1 MDDPERGWS
10 LSFAGCGFLGFY
22 HIGVTRCLSERAP
35 HLLRNARRF
44 FGASAGALHCAFFL
58 SGVPLEQTLQTLV
71 DMVQSARSRT
81 IGVLHPAF
89 NMSKLVRD
97 GLQRYLPDN
106 VHQILS
112 GKIVI
117 SLTRVAD
124 GENVLVSDFRS
135 KDEVVDALLCSSFVP
150 FICGLIPPSFRG
162 VRYVDGAVSNTIP
175 CFDTKTT
182 ITISP
187 FYGESDI
194 CPKVKSTN
202 FFHVDITKLS
212 VRLCSEN
219 IYLLARVLFPADL
232 KVLGELCFRG
242 YLDAVRFL
250 EENGICDRPP
260 LCLSASSAE
269 LDVLEAPWEHGSL
282 QSSPG
287 TAAGEAR
294 SEEDKLLD
302 LRHLSILPCDESI
315 LETLSPKLTIALR
328 GAIRNQD
335 GYISKMCNFLPIKVM
350 SYAVLPCTLP
360 VESVIAVVQRLVM
373 WLPDMPKD
381 IQWLWWATSR
391 LCSRVVMRL
400 FPVEPYLKDTGQNL
414 WN

>member
-1 MDDPERGWS
+1 MYDPERGWS

-58 SGVPLEQTLQTLV
+58 SGQTLQALMDLV
-71 DMVQSARSRT
+71 RSARSRN

-89 NMSKLVRD
+89 NLSKHLRD

-106 VHQILS
+106 VHQLLS
-112 GKIVI
+112 GRIVI

-135 KDEVVDALLCSSFVP
+135 KDEVVDALFCSSFVP
-150 FICGLIPPSFRG
+150 FISGLIPPSFRG
-162 VRYVDGAVSNTIP
+162 VRYIDGGVSDIIP
-175 CFDTKTT
+175 FFDTKTT
-182 ITISP
+182 ITVSP

-202 FFHVDITKLS
+202 FLHVDFTKLS
-212 VRLCSEN
+212 LRLCSEN
-219 IYLLARVLFPADL
+219 IYLLTRVLFPADL

-242 YLDAVRFL
+242 YLDTVRFL
-250 EENGICDRPP
+250 EENGTYGRP
-260 LCLSASSAE
+260 
-269 LDVLEAPWEHGSL
+269 
-282 QSSPG
+282 SPG
-287 TAAGEAR
+287 MATGEAR
-294 SEEDKLLD
+294 PEGDKLLD
-302 LRHLSILPCDESI
+302 HPHLSILPWDESI

-328 GAIRNQD
+328 EAIRNQD

-350 SYAVLPCTLP
+350 SYVVLPCTLP

-373 WLPDMPKD
+373 WLPDMPSD
-381 IQWLWWATSR
+381 IQWLCWTTSR
-391 LCSRVVMRL
+391 ICSRVMMRL
-400 FPVEPYLKDTGQNL
+400 PPVDNCCHGLS
-414 WN
+414 

>member
-1 MDDPERGWS
+1 MYDPERGWS

-58 SGVPLEQTLQTLV
+58 SGQTLQALMDLV
-71 DMVQSARSRT
+71 RSARSRN

-89 NMSKLVRD
+89 NLSKHLRD

-106 VHQILS
+106 VHQLLS
-112 GKIVI
+112 GRIVI

-135 KDEVVDALLCSSFVP
+135 KDEVVDALFCSSFVP
-150 FICGLIPPSFRG
+150 FISGLIPPSFRG
-162 VRYVDGAVSNTIP
+162 VRYIDGGVSDIIP
-175 CFDTKTT
+175 FFDTKTT
-182 ITISP
+182 ITVSP

-202 FFHVDITKLS
+202 FLHVDFTKLS
-212 VRLCSEN
+212 LRLCSEN
-219 IYLLARVLFPADL
+219 IYLLTRVLFPADL

-242 YLDAVRFL
+242 YLDTVRFL
-250 EENGICDRPP
+250 EENGTYGRP
-260 LCLSASSAE
+260 
-269 LDVLEAPWEHGSL
+269 
-282 QSSPG
+282 SPG
-287 TAAGEAR
+287 MATGEAR
-294 SEEDKLLD
+294 PEGDKLLD
-302 LRHLSILPCDESI
+302 HPHLSILPWDESI

-328 GAIRNQD
+328 EAIRNQD

-350 SYAVLPCTLP
+350 SYVVLPCTLP

-373 WLPDMPKD
+373 WLPDMPSD
-381 IQWLWWATSR
+381 IQWLCWTTSR
-391 LCSRVVMRL
+391 ICSRVMMRL
-400 FPVEPYLKDTGQNL
+400 PPVEPYVQDTGQKL

>member
-71 DMVQSARSRT
+71 DIVQSARSRN
-81 IGVLHPAF
+81 IGILHPAF
-89 NMSKLVRD
+89 NMSKHVRD

-150 FICGLIPPSFRG
+150 FISGLIPPSFRG
-162 VRYVDGAVSNTIP
+162 V
-175 CFDTKTT
+175 
-182 ITISP
+182 
-187 FYGESDI
+187 
-194 CPKVKSTN
+194 
-202 FFHVDITKLS
+202 
-212 VRLCSEN
+212 
-219 IYLLARVLFPADL
+219 
-232 KVLGELCFRG
+232 VLGELCFRG

-269 LDVLEAPWEHGSL
+269 LEVLEAPWEHGSL

-287 TAAGEAR
+287 MAAGEAGP
-294 SEEDKLLD
+294 EEDKLLD
-302 LRHLSILPCDESI
+302 HRHLSILPWDESI

-328 GAIRNQD
+328 EAIRNQD

-350 SYAVLPCTLP
+350 SFAVLPCTLP
-360 VESVIAVVQRLVM
+360 VESAIAAVQRLVM

-400 FPVEPYLKDTGQNL
+400 FPVEPYVKDTGQNL

>member
-1 MDDPERGWS
+1 MPGASAAGPAESLSGRRPESRRSRSADARPAAAMDDPERGWS

-162 VRYVDGAVSNTIP
+162 V
-175 CFDTKTT
+175 
-182 ITISP
+182 
-187 FYGESDI
+187 
-194 CPKVKSTN
+194 
-202 FFHVDITKLS
+202 
-212 VRLCSEN
+212 
-219 IYLLARVLFPADL
+219 
-232 KVLGELCFRG
+232 VLGELCFRG

>member
-250 EENGICDRPP
+250 EEN
-260 LCLSASSAE
+260 
-269 LDVLEAPWEHGSL
+269 
-282 QSSPG
+282 
-287 TAAGEAR
+287 
-294 SEEDKLLD
+294 
-302 LRHLSILPCDESI
+302 
-315 LETLSPKLTIALR
+315 ALR

>member
-1 MDDPERGWS
+1 MPGASAAGPAESLSGRRPESRRSRSADARPAAAMDDPERGWS

-315 LETLSPKLTIALR
+315 LETLSPKLTI
-328 GAIRNQD
+328 D
-335 GYISKMCNFLPIKVM
+335 
-350 SYAVLPCTLP
+350 
-360 VESVIAVVQRLVM
+360 
-373 WLPDMPKD
+373 W
-381 IQWLWWATSR
+381 
-391 LCSRVVMRL
+391 
-400 FPVEPYLKDTGQNL
+400 
-414 WN
+414 